1 MPSATQM
8 AAAKHCPWMT
18 AATEHSPEVPLLQ
31 STEMSAENIADDIA
45 DDIADKDIVEGETEN
60 RRTRIKIENRRL
72 KVAPKVA
79 PVAPPP
85 EPPAT
90 PYCAAFPLCL
100 SYGGCTSP
108 PAPPGLPAPP
118 RKPGGALPAK
128 APPGA
133 SLVGPCQ
140 LSEEAKESSLK
151 NIEDG
156 MKFFN
161 NQSGHTLNL
170 IKAQGDQFKV
180 QSAQIQALS
189 EQLKVQSAQ
198 IQAQSASAQIQS
210 EQLKEM
216 TLMLLRVVP
225 LAWE

>member
-1 MPSATQM
+1 MS
-8 AAAKHCPWMT
+8 

-45 DDIADKDIVEGETEN
+45 DDIADKDIVEAETEN
-60 RRTRIKIENRRL
+60 CRLRIKTENRRL

-85 EPPAT
+85 EPLAT
-90 PYCAAFPLCL
+90 QYCAAFPLCL

-108 PAPPGLPAPP
+108 PAPPGLS
-118 RKPGGALPAK
+118 

-133 SLVGPCQ
+133 SRVGPCQ
-140 LSEEAKESSLK
+140 VPKEAKESSLK

-161 NQSGHTLNL
+161 NQSAHILML
-170 IKAQGDQFKV
+170 IKAQGEQLKI
-180 QSAQIQALS
+180 QSAQI
-189 EQLKVQSAQ
+189 E
-198 IQAQSASAQIQS
+198 AQSEKI
-210 EQLKEM
+210 
-216 TLMLLRVVP
+216 
-225 LAWE
+225 

>member
-8 AAAKHCPWMT
+8 AAAKHCHWMT

-45 DDIADKDIVEGETEN
+45 DDIADKDIVEAETEN
-60 RRTRIKIENRRL
+60 RRLRIKTENRRL

-100 SYGGCTSP
+100 SYGGCISP
-108 PAPPGLPAPP
+108 PAPPGLS
-118 RKPGGALPAK
+118 

-140 LSEEAKESSLK
+140 LSKEAKESSLK

-161 NQSGHTLNL
+161 NQSAHILKL
-170 IKAQGDQFKV
+170 IKAQG
-180 QSAQIQALS
+180 

-198 IQAQSASAQIQS
+198 IKAQSEQIKIQS

-225 LAWE
+225 LA

>member
-1 MPSATQM
+1 MPSAIQM
-8 AAAKHCPWMT
+8 AAAQHCSWMT

-45 DDIADKDIVEGETEN
+45 DDIADKDIVEAETEN
-60 RRTRIKIENRRL
+60 CRLRIKTENRRL

-85 EPPAT
+85 EPLAT
-90 PYCAAFPLCL
+90 QYCAAFPLCL

-108 PAPPGLPAPP
+108 PAPPGLS
-118 RKPGGALPAK
+118 

-133 SLVGPCQ
+133 SRVGPCQ
-140 LSEEAKESSLK
+140 VPKEAKESSLK

-161 NQSGHTLNL
+161 NQSQHILKL
-170 IKAQGDQFKV
+170 IKAQG
-180 QSAQIQALS
+180 

-198 IQAQSASAQIQS
+198 IQAQSEQIKIQS

-216 TLMLLRVVP
+216 TLMLLRLVP
-225 LAWE
+225 LER